1 MNSQLENILQIN
13 IIVTIVEGFTN
24 NNATTAPNENPA
36 NKEEICS
43 SDMLFS
49 ISWFNVFF

>member
-1 MNSQLENILQIN
+1 MNSQLENMLHIN

-36 NKEEICS
+36 NKLEILS
-43 SDMLFS
+43 SE
-49 ISWFNVFF
+49 V